1 MPLTLLLRCHDLTQ
15 TERFYVDVL
24 GFTVVDSANDALTVE
39 MLGGKLI
46 FTQQDLWKSP
56 PTCSG
61 TFYFAMADAA
71 AYYAS
76 VKDKASIA
84 WPLQQM
90 PYGSSEFGVVDCNG
104 YHLAF
109 RQQA

>member
-1 MPLTLLLRCHDLTQ
+1 MPLTPLLRCHDLTQ

-24 GFTVVDSANDALTVE
+24 GFTAVDSADDTLTVE
-39 MLGGKLI
+39 KHGSKLI

-61 TFYFAMADAA
+61 TFYFALADAA
-71 AYYAS
+71 AYYAALE
-76 VKDKASIA
+76 DKAPIA